1 LSSSVISPRVRTLVD
16 LLRPI
21 TDRFTYTARCG
32 VSAGLKRRGGL
43 GFLPRAQTSEE
54 IFVQNMNVSG
64 KVVYDIGAYEGL
76 FTIRFASR
84 AKHVYTFEPHPW
96 CQRQTSIN
104 VAANGFHNVS
114 LLQVALGSDS
124 SLAVLSYPE
133 NEPARA
139 SIDPDIQTVLAKGW
153 SNLRSTSV
161 MVWPLDVLV
170 EKLKLTPPDVIKID
184 AEGAECDI
192 LEGARTTLTRYRPAL
207 YVELHG
213 TGPRVRTILESM
225 GYTVEQ
231 VDELHLYC
239 VAK

>member
-1 LSSSVISPRVRTLVD
+1 MSSSVISPRVRTLVD

-54 IFVQNMNVSG
+54 IFVQNMNVSD

-114 LLQVALGSDS
+114 LLPVALGSDS
-124 SLAVLSYPE
+124 SLAFCRTRRMNPRERRSIRTFRLCSRRDGAISR
-133 NEPARA
+133 ARA
-139 SIDPDIQTVLAKGW
+139 
-153 SNLRSTSV
+153 
-161 MVWPLDVLV
+161 
-170 EKLKLTPPDVIKID
+170 
-184 AEGAECDI
+184 
-192 LEGARTTLTRYRPAL
+192 
-207 YVELHG
+207 
-213 TGPRVRTILESM
+213 
-225 GYTVEQ
+225 
-231 VDELHLYC
+231 
-239 VAK
+239 